1 MNLTGGNATTVCL
14 QAVTEA
20 QAALLAAPTPHGEYT
35 SLTDGGSDVTGPHN
49 RPASASISKWK
60 GEEESILLALT
71 FILRFVKYLCLCV
84 VSLSGYQTKISIQHP
99 VLAEQG
105 SSVP

>member
-1 MNLTGGNATTVCL
+1 MEHRGREREHQPEREPDSGGSGLDLTAGNATTVCL

-49 RPASASISKWK
+49 RPASASVRQVEGRKEREYTPSKD
-60 GEEESILLALT
+60 
-71 FILRFVKYLCLCV
+71 FYF
-84 VSLSGYQTKISIQHP
+84 KIF
-99 VLAEQG
+99 
-105 SSVP
+105 